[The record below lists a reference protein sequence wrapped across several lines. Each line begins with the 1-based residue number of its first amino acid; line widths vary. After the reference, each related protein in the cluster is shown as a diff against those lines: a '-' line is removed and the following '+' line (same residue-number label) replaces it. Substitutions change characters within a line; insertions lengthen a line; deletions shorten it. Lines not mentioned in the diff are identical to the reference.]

1 MVLSFTLPLPCL
13 FELSLTFH
21 LWQTPRRSPKTSL
34 ENLLNEPGSCCHYLS
49 NVMLPLTTLGSACY
63 RTNMQKQKKKE
74 LPVCSC
80 DRSWRPRGNQM
91 TLFGGDRKDYVW
103 LPEDSQGIF
112 SRSMTHSKNEWKMMA
127 MQKWQHRL
135 GMEVCFTLAGKE
147 PNLLRSWRIRKH
159 GVESGGKKW
168 GSICS
173 GLETTGKIRTIA
185 STHIY
190 LLVYCVVWHIH
201 W

>member
-1 MVLSFTLPLPCL
+1 MQSLPQQCDATTNH
-13 FELSLTFH
+13 FGV
-21 LWQTPRRSPKTSL
+21 RM
-34 ENLLNEPGSCCHYLS
+34 LS
-49 NVMLPLTTLGSACY
+49 NQHA
-63 RTNMQKQKKKE
+63 KKKKKE

-80 DRSWRPRGNQM
+80 DPSWWPRGNQM

-112 SRSMTHSKNEWKMMA
+112 SRSMTHSKNERKMMA
-127 MQKWQHRL
+127 MQKWQRQL

-159 GVESGGKKW
+159 WVESGGKKW

-185 STHIY
+185 STRIYYLFIVLCGIYTGNFLPFFFLVYYVRIIY
-190 LLVYCVVWHIH
+190 LSAHFKV
-201 W
+201 